1 MRGCFILDLSRQK
14 DTTTQ
19 TIAVSTVSYS
29 TLGKSA
35 GVVQRPSGARLAL
48 CATSGRVLCQEGAC
62 LLAQTSVLQVK
73 QLLRE
78 ALLPSVFVF
87 ISC

>member
-1 MRGCFILDLSRQK
+1 MHRCFILDLSRQK

-29 TLGKSA
+29 TLGKSG
-35 GVVQRPSGARLAL
+35 GVVQRPSGAGAVCRE
-48 CATSGRVLCQEGAC
+48 SGRVLCQEGAF
-62 LLAQTSVLQVK
+62 LLARTSVLQVK